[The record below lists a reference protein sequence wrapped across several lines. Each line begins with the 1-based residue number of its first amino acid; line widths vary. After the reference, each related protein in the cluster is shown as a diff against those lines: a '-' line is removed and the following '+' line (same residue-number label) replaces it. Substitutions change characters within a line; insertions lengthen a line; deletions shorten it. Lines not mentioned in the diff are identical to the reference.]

1 MQKIFIILILFSRIL
16 LADDPSMNQ
25 IRLLDY
31 GDFTQKWKLVTVRYR
46 QDSKEMRFTYANQ
59 IAWDAIRQG
68 TAVYPDG
75 SVFAKVGF
83 KSEVDHAFSSSI
95 VPSGARRFQLM
106 VKNSKKY
113 TDTDGWGYALFQSNG
128 DLFEGDVKTVTQ
140 SCHACH
146 KLVPERDFVFSEPI
160 EVSPLVKEAQSVFKS
175 QKNNSPIRFSKLEK
189 KDFSPFLISQIVALE
204 SVEIIDGSIR
214 EYYFGGTLDEVT
226 PLLIDH
232 VLKTKA
238 AAGFVS
244 LDQKTFK
251 IIEREKKSK
260 LCSESEYSFRIYE
273 YRSDWKDTKKA
284 KITNLCYAIK
294 NL

>member
-1 MQKIFIILILFSRIL
+1 
-16 LADDPSMNQ
+16 MNQ

-46 QDSKEMRFTYANQ
+46 QDSKEMRFTYANS

-68 TAVYPDG
+68 LAIYPDG

-83 KSEVDHAFSSSI
+83 KSDVDHAFSSSV

-113 TDTDGWGYALFQSNG
+113 LETDGWGYALFQSNG
-128 DLFEGDVKTVTQ
+128 TLFDGDIKTVTQ

-146 KLVPERDFVFSEPI
+146 KLVPERNFVFSEPI
-160 EVSPLVKEAQSVFKS
+160 EVSPLIKEVQSVFKS
-175 QKNNSPIRFSKLEK
+175 QKNASQIRFLKLDK
-189 KDFSPFLISQIVALE
+189 KDFSSFLNSQID
-204 SVEIIDGSIR
+204 SIDFIEIIDGSLR
-214 EYYFGGTLDEVT
+214 EFYFGGTLDEVT
-226 PLLIDH
+226 PLLIEN
-232 VLKTKA
+232 VLKTQNTS
-238 AAGFVS
+238 GFLS

-251 IIEREKKSK
+251 IIEQNKKSK
-260 LCSESEYSFRIYE
+260 LCLETEHAFKIYE
-273 YRSDWKDTKKA
+273 YRSEWKDLKKA
-284 KITNLCYAIK
+284 KITNLCYAVR